1 MALVALVMP
10 VVTVHVLVLVLA
22 LALALVLAAVAGWAV
37 VFAAVA
43 VEAVW

>member
-1 MALVALVMP
+1 MALVALVML
-10 VVTVHVLVLVLA
+10 VVKVHVLVLVLA
-22 LALALVLAAVAGWAV
+22 LAAVAGWAV